1 MLTDLLT
8 LNFLESLLSGM
19 MRISTPLLLAALGEL
34 ITERGGV
41 LNLGVEGTMLVG
53 AFTGFVVSFYTGNLY
68 LGVCAAMMAGGLLSL
83 LMAFMT
89 CTLKLDQIVSGL
101 ALNIFGGGLA
111 FYGYRVAFQNVG
123 SKNLPTITTFEQLS
137 IPVLS
142 KIPVIGPVLFDQHLL
157 TYVAVLLVPLIAW
170 FLYKTVPG
178 LTLRCI
184 GENPRAVDM
193 RGIRV
198 VHYQYGAVMF
208 GGMMSGLAGAYLTE
222 AAAGLFVPDI
232 AAGRGW
238 IAIAIVI
245 FGGWRPIPILFAAL
259 FFGLLDSFQLQVQG
273 VGIRFPYQILLA
285 LPYVLTI
292 LAIVLRGTRTGEPI
306 SLGIPYLRE
315 KS

>member
-68 LGVCAAMMAGGLLSL
+68 VGICAAMVAGGLLSL

-123 SKNLPTITTFEQLS
+123 SKNLPTITTFDQVS

-142 KIPVIGPVLFDQHLL
+142 KIPVIGPVFFDQHLL
-157 TYVAVLLVPLIAW
+157 TYVAILLVPLLAW

-193 RGIRV
+193 RGIGV
-198 VHYQYGAVMF
+198 VRYQYGAVMF

-273 VGIRFPYQILLA
+273 IGIRFPYQILLA